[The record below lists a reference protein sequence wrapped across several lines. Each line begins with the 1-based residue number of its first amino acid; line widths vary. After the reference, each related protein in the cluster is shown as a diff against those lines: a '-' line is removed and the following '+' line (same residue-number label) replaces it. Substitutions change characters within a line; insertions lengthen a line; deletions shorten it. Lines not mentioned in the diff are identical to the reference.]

1 MYQSRPVH
9 QDVDWVLIASICLPE
24 VPDSLISYL
33 KVGDLHNSPTVNNN
47 GTSPVLTGRCWL
59 QYEVQ
64 RRIFT
69 TYVWSTMIWPA
80 SEMVL
85 QHFHRF
91 HFIFCCILDANIY
104 QLHIVCTSIKK
115 SNVFNSAVTPNI
127 QAFLQ
132 IIDRQCLNWRLKMIT
147 IWTMVTNVLF
157 L

>member
-1 MYQSRPVH
+1 MDQHSQACRRKLRFCWKNMNWRSTEQRPKCINRGQSTKILIECWLLAS
-9 QDVDWVLIASICLPE
+9 VDIWPYVA
-24 VPDSLISYL
+24 VVQDSLISYL

-47 GTSPVLTGRCWL
+47 GTSPVLTGSCWL

-69 TYVWSTMIWPA
+69 TYIWSTMIWPA

-115 SNVFNSAVTPNI
+115 I
-127 QAFLQ
+127 
-132 IIDRQCLNWRLKMIT
+132 
-147 IWTMVTNVLF
+147 
-157 L
+157 